1 MITYEF
7 LEDFTL
13 SVVFGLCLVLFVVD
27 RLL

>member
-1 MITYEF
+1 MINYEF

-13 SVVFGLCLVLFVVD
+13 TIITGLCLVLFVVD

>member
-1 MITYEF
+1 MITYDF

-13 SVVFGLCLVLFVVD
+13 TIVFGLCFVLFVVD

>member
-1 MITYEF
+1 MISYEF

-13 SVVFGLCLVLFVVD
+13 TIITGLVLVLFVVD

>member
-13 SVVFGLCLVLFVVD
+13 SIVTGLCLVLFVVD